1 MARAT
6 EKRDA
11 HWPSLNQQ
19 GPTLADVPKLEKGE
33 NRMGIFKRGRPSR
46 QEPSDK
52 PGIYFFRNKR
62 TKKVDY
68 VGETKNLK
76 RRKKQH
82 LASKT
87 FKKLDLEVHWFESK
101 EADGRST
108 SRTRRQHESSKI
120 DRHKPRLNQRRGGGG
135 RKAQ

>member
-1 MARAT
+1 
-6 EKRDA
+6 
-11 HWPSLNQQ
+11 
-19 GPTLADVPKLEKGE
+19 
-33 NRMGIFKRGRPSR
+33 MGIFKRGRPSR
-46 QEPSDK
+46 KEPPDK
-52 PGIYFFRNKR
+52 PGIYYLRDKD

-68 VGETKNLK
+68 VGETSNLK
-76 RRKKQH
+76 RRKKQY

-87 FKKLDLEVHWFESK
+87 SNKLDPDAHWFEFK

-135 RKAQ
+135 RTAR